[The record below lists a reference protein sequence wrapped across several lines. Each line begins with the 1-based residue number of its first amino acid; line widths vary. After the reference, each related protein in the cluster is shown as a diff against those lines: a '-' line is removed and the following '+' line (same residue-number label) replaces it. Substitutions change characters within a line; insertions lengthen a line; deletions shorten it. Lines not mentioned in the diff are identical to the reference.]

1 MHRIHSIICNTLLT
15 FISLCLVFSQF
26 PSRIVHALEENSSFE
41 RVMKETGEYHTVY
54 KNVDGTNTVQYY
66 NEPIRFY
73 DESGSLK
80 DIDTSLKGNDKN
92 GYTTVSAPV
101 NAFFHLETSQDI
113 RLSYKA
119 TSVFMRPVKNDE
131 KGNIVDYTT

>member
-1 MHRIHSIICNTLLT
+1 MNIIYRLIYQTLLN

-26 PSRIVHALEENSSFE
+26 PSRIVHALEDNSSFE
-41 RVMKETGEYHTVY
+41 RVIKETGEYHTVY
-54 KNVDGTNTVQYY
+54 KNVDGTHTVQYY

-101 NAFFHLETSQDI
+101 NAFFHLETSEDI
-113 RLSYKA
+113 RLSYKDA
-119 TSVFMRPVKNDE
+119 SVSMRPVKNDE